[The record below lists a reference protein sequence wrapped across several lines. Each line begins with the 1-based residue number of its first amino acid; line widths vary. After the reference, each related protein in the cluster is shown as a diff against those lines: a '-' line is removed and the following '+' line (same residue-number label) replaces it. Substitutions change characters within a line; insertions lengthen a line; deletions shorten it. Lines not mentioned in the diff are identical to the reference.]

1 MARDTQNGQ
10 HKDRGYST
18 VGSALDYREARGF
31 FPQKHTKQQQEAYRH
46 ILNSST
52 VEVGLGSKIGSSGSS
67 SAKIKFEASLGNT
80 RFRLKKKKKK
90 VNKMLKH
97 NNTLSDF
104 KVSKLQ

>member
-1 MARDTQNGQ
+1 MA
-10 HKDRGYST
+10 
-18 VGSALDYREARGF
+18 GSALDYCEARGS
-31 FPQKHTKQQQEAYRH
+31 FPQKHTKQQEAYRH
-46 ILNSST
+46 SLNPST
-52 VEVGLGSKIGSSGSS
+52 VEVGLGSKIRSSGSS